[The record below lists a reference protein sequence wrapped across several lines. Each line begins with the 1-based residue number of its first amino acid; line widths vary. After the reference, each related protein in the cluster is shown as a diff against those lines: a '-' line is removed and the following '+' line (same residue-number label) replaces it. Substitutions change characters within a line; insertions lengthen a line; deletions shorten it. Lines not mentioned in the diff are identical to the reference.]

1 MGQSKFLEK
10 LDKVLSPIGDKL
22 GRQRHL
28 NAISTGM
35 MMTLPL
41 IVVGSLFLIIAN
53 PPINPELVDPNNA
66 NVFVK
71 FLLSW
76 KEFAVANYATITAP
90 FDMTMRLL
98 GVMSAFAIAYTLAS
112 DYKMN
117 ASMSGLISTALFFMI
132 CAPSNEGNIPMS
144 FLGADGLFVAI
155 IIGIASVEITRFVD
169 KMEWKFNLPDSVP
182 SAVSSFINTLVPLI
196 LNIGIL
202 YGLNVIIIANTGMSL
217 PQSIMSILTPALNIA
232 DNLWGYLL
240 LITFGNLLWLFGVNG
255 TSIIF
260 PIAFTLGLS
269 NTGLNSDLVA
279 AGQDPNVLMNLQM
292 FRIAILG
299 GAGNTLGLVL
309 LMARSKSAHLKS
321 LGRLSIVP
329 GICGINEP
337 VIFGGPIV
345 FNPILAIPFIVTP
358 IISVSLTYF
367 AQKIG
372 FITCGYIVDP
382 SFTPFFAQAYL
393 SSMDIRNVL
402 FVFILVL
409 ISIVTYYP
417 FFKVYEGNMIKKE
430 QEESDLDDDF
440 SFDDF
445 DLA

>member
-1 MGQSKFLEK
+1 MGQSKILDK
-10 LDKVLSPIGDKL
+10 LDKVLSPIGAKI
-22 GRQRHL
+22 GSQRHL

-53 PPINPELVDPNNA
+53 PPINPELVDPNNS
-66 NVFVK
+66 NVFIQ

-76 KEFAVANYATITAP
+76 KEFAVDNYSTITAP
-90 FDMTMRLL
+90 FDMTMGLL
-98 GVMSAFAIAYTLAS
+98 GLMSAFAIAYTLAS
-112 DYKMN
+112 NYKMN
-117 ASMSGLISTALFFMI
+117 AAMSGLISTSLFFMI
-132 CAPSNEGNIPMS
+132 CAPSNDGNIPMS

-155 IIGIASVEITRFVD
+155 IIGIASVEISRLVD
-169 KMEWKFNLPDSVP
+169 KMNWKFNLPSSVP
-182 SAVSSFINTLVPLI
+182 SAVSSFINTLIPLL
-196 LNIGIL
+196 LNIVVL

-217 PQSIMSILTPALNIA
+217 PQSIMSILTPALSVA
-232 DNLWGYLL
+232 DNIWGYLM

-260 PIAFTLGLS
+260 PIAFALGLS

-279 AGQDPNVLMNLQM
+279 AGQDPSVLMNLQM

-299 GAGNTLGLVL
+299 GAGNTLGLAI
-309 LMARSKSAHLKS
+309 LMAKSKSTHLKS

-337 VIFGGPIV
+337 IIFGGPIV
-345 FNPILAIPFIVTP
+345 FNPILAIPFIITP
-358 IISVSLTYF
+358 IISVLLTYF

-393 SSMDIRNVL
+393 SSMDIRNII
-402 FVFILVL
+402 FVCALVL

-430 QEESDLDDDF
+430 LEETNEDEDF
-440 SFDDF
+440 SFDEIDF
-445 DLA
+445 A

>member
-1 MGQSKFLEK
+1 MGQNKFLEK
-10 LDKVLSPIGDKL
+10 LDKILSPIGAKI
-22 GRQRHL
+22 GSQRHL

-53 PPINPELVDPNNA
+53 PPINPELVNPDNTNI
-66 NVFVK
+66 FIK
-71 FLLSW
+71 FLLQW

-90 FDMTMRLL
+90 YDMTMGLL
-98 GVMSAFAIAYTLAS
+98 GLMSAFSIAYTLAS

-117 ASMSGLISTALFFMI
+117 AAMSGLISTALFFML
-132 CAPSNEGNIPMS
+132 CAPRNELHIHMS

-155 IIGIASVEITRFVD
+155 IIGLASVEISRFVD
-169 KMEWKFNLPDSVP
+169 KMEWKFNLPSSVP
-182 SAVSSFINTLVPLI
+182 TAVASFMNTLVPLL
-196 LNIGIL
+196 LNIIIL
-202 YGLNVIIIANTGMSL
+202 YGLNILVMANTGVSL
-217 PQSIMSILTPALNIA
+217 PQSIMNILTPALNIA

-240 LITFGNLLWLFGVNG
+240 LITFGNVLWLFGVNG

-260 PIAFTLGLS
+260 PIAFALGLS

-279 AGQDPNVLMNLQM
+279 AGQDPNVIMNLQM

-299 GAGNTLGLVL
+299 GAGNTLGLAL
-309 LMARSKSAHLKS
+309 LMSRSKSTHLKS

-337 VIFGGPIV
+337 IIFGGPIV
-345 FNPILAIPFIVTP
+345 FNPILAIPFVATP
-358 IISVSLTYF
+358 ILCVSLTYF

-372 FITCGYIVDP
+372 LITCGFIVDP

-402 FVFILVL
+402 FVFILVA
-409 ISIVTYYP
+409 ISIVVYYP

-430 QEESDLDDDF
+430 IEENNEEDDF
-440 SFDDF
+440 SFEEL
-445 DLA
+445 DLI

>member
-10 LDKVLSPIGDKL
+10 LDKVLSPIGAKI

-53 PPINPELVDPNNA
+53 PPVNPELVDANNA
-66 NVFVK
+66 NIFIR

-90 FDMTMRLL
+90 FDMTMGLL

-117 ASMSGLISTALFFMI
+117 AAMSGLISTALFFMI

>member
-90 FDMTMRLL
+90 FDMTMGLL
-98 GVMSAFAIAYTLAS
+98 GVMSSFAIAYTLAS

-117 ASMSGLISTALFFMI
+117 AAMSGLISTALFFMI

-260 PIAFTLGLS
+260 PIAFTLGIS

-445 DLA
+445 NLA

>member
-1 MGQSKFLEK
+1 MGQNKFLEK
-10 LDKVLSPIGDKL
+10 LDRVLSPIGAKI
-22 GRQRHL
+22 GSQRHL

-53 PPINPELVDPNNA
+53 PPINPELVDSNNV

-76 KEFAVANYATITAP
+76 KEFAVQNYATITAP
-90 FDMTMRLL
+90 YDMTMGLL
-98 GVMSAFAIAYTLAS
+98 GLMSAFAIAYTLAS

-117 ASMSGLISTALFFMI
+117 AAMSGLISTSLFFMI
-132 CAPSNEGNIPMS
+132 CAPGNEGNIPMS

-155 IIGIASVEITRFVD
+155 IIGLASVEITRFVD
-169 KMEWKFNLPDSVP
+169 KMEWKFNLPSSVP
-182 SAVSSFINTLVPLI
+182 NAVASFMNTLVPLL
-196 LNIGIL
+196 LNIVVL
-202 YGLNVIIIANTGMSL
+202 YGLNVIVMANTGMGL
-217 PQSIMSILTPALNIA
+217 PQSIMNILTPALNIA

-240 LITFGNLLWLFGVNG
+240 LITFGNVLWLFGVNG

-260 PIAFTLGLS
+260 PIAFALGLS

-279 AGQDPNVLMNLQM
+279 AGQDPNVIMNLQM

-299 GAGNTLGLVL
+299 GAGNTLGLAL
-309 LMARSKSAHLKS
+309 LMAKSKSTHLKS

-337 VIFGGPIV
+337 IIFGGPIV
-345 FNPILAIPFIVTP
+345 FNPILAIPFVVTP
-358 IISVSLTYF
+358 ILCVSLTYF
-367 AQKIG
+367 AQKVG
-372 FITCGYIVDP
+372 LITCGFIVDP

-393 SSMDIRNVL
+393 SSMDIKNVL
-402 FVFILVL
+402 FVFVLVA
-409 ISIVTYYP
+409 ISIATYYP

-430 QEESDLDDDF
+430 LEESNLDDDF
-440 SFDDF
+440 SFDELDII
-445 DLA
+445 

>member
-90 FDMTMRLL
+90 FDMTMGLL
-98 GVMSAFAIAYTLAS
+98 GVMSSFAIAYTLAS

-117 ASMSGLISTALFFMI
+117 AAMSGLISTALFFMI

-445 DLA
+445 NLA